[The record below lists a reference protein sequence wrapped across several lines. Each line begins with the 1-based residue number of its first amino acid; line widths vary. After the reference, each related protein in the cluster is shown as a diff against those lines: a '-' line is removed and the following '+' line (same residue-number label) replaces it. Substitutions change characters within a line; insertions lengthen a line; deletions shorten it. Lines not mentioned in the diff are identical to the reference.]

1 MNLRGKL
8 DRLQL
13 PGISRLPPPLLEPR
27 APGESPPPPPVTAAS
42 SSSALSS
49 ALAPTL
55 DDLRAKMRA
64 ILAKNV
70 GAPKPP
76 PPVDT
81 TELPFVTH
89 QTPKGPLHLRAQRL
103 AASHRMGRVS
113 LLPARDASTPLLALL
128 SLDPQIAACDP
139 AKALYLDTET
149 TGLAGGAGTV
159 AFLVGLAYWDGDEGA
174 ASRGLMV
181 EQILVRALGEEAPML
196 EHVASRIRDA
206 SMLVTYN
213 GKSFDLPL
221 LRTRFVMGRVEA
233 PVEPPHFDLLHV
245 ARRLHKAR

>member
-8 DRLQL
+8 DRLQM
-13 PGISRLPPPLLEPR
+13 PGALRV
-27 APGESPPPPPVTAAS
+27 PPPPPPES
-42 SSSALSS
+42 SLVSVAVSVAGSNAGS

-64 ILAKNV
+64 ILAKN
-70 GAPKPP
+70 AMPPRPP
-76 PPVDT
+76 PAVDT
-81 TELPFVTH
+81 PELPFVTYD
-89 QTPKGPLHLRAQRL
+89 TPKGPLHLRAQRL
-103 AASHRMGRVS
+103 SASHRMGRVS

-128 SLDPQIAACDP
+128 ALDPQIAACDP
-139 AKALYLDTET
+139 AHALYLDTET

-174 ASRGLMV
+174 ASRGLMI

-206 SMLVTYN
+206 SMLITYN
-213 GKSFDLPL
+213 GKSFD
-221 LRTRFVMGRVEA
+221 M
-233 PVEPPHFDLLHV
+233 
-245 ARRLHKAR
+245 